1 MKYQSINLSKK
12 VFQKS
17 VFKCENSEKQ
27 FHHFEV
33 EKSSSSRSTT
43 LPLCAGR
50 NYFAKVKSSKN
61 SLEIVDSENLILL
74 FVSDQT
80 FQKIRSYE
88 RVIRTFVKS
97 KDSKNCHA
105 ATPQCR
111 LVAKSKN
118 SLTLNRIFKKYP
130 PIEWAWNT
138 YYLYA

>member
-1 MKYQSINLSKK
+1 MTVLNKKVVDVPTMKYQSINLSKK

-74 FVSDQT
+74 FVSDET
-80 FQKIRSYE
+80 F
-88 RVIRTFVKS
+88 
-97 KDSKNCHA
+97 
-105 ATPQCR
+105 
-111 LVAKSKN
+111 
-118 SLTLNRIFKKYP
+118 
-130 PIEWAWNT
+130 
-138 YYLYA
+138 